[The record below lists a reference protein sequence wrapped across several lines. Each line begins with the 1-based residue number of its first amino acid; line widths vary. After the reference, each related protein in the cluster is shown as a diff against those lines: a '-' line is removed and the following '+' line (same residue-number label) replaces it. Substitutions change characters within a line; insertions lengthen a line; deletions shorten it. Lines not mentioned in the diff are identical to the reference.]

1 MEIDNSYGESD
12 TDFRYDLYSAM
23 KSSWWETRWVE
34 TDLSNIKIVVSFNT
48 HSKSFLIGLVDV
60 EQYNSS
66 EYHENDFLIGIME
79 ILPIGDVGELKN
91 VYEPHSYID
100 KDHRGK
106 GLMKSIY
113 TWVLDNGMTLLSC
126 GIQTKFSNGLWN
138 GIKKHNRLYQF
149 GYIEHSNWKILKKPS
164 KKKIKQYGV
173 RTFMRRK
180 DASLTIS

>member
-1 MEIDNSYGESD
+1 MEIDNSYGEYD
-12 TDFRYDLYSAM
+12 ADFRSELYYAIDNSF
-23 KSSWWETRWVE
+23 WETRWVE
-34 TDLSNIKIVVSFNT
+34 TDNPNIKIVVTFNDY
-48 HSKSFLIGLVDV
+48 SKSFLIGLVDV
-60 EQYNSS
+60 DQYNSS
-66 EYHENDFLIGIME
+66 EYHENDFLIGIIE

-106 GLMKSIY
+106 GLMKSLY
-113 TWVLDNGMTLLSC
+113 TWVLDNGMTLMSC
-126 GIQTKFSNGLWN
+126 GTQTKYSNGLWK

-180 DASLTIS
+180 NASPAIS